1 MSNFFWKFANDK
13 NRSALLKIENKD
25 EGFLLLKKCFLGEIS
40 EFECDKIQDVVKKT
54 NKDTELA
61 ILIILVSHLR
71 SFVWISVFLIGHIW
85 LFQD

>member
-1 MSNFFWKFANDK
+1 MTEHDK
-13 NRSALLKIENKD
+13 NRTALLKIEDKD
-25 EGFLLLKKCFLGEIS
+25 EGFLLLKKCFPGENS

-71 SFVWISVFLIGHIW
+71 LFV
-85 LFQD
+85 